1 MSGIWDFVK
10 KPTSFPLIP
19 ALSPLVKITYKSNY
33 VLWTFPVSL
42 AQVSEIFPPLFWSIL
57 VTSSAV
63 IYNLWLRA
71 QKSKK
76 ECYKCCHN
84 RLVLDDCSTNT
95 CLPKRERLEKSSF
108 VVFFPQLSAQFSI
121 KLNWF
126 SFNTLSRWYSWYCCF
141 VPQHWFL
148 TLLLSFWPVEP
159 AGIQPGGKKQQ
170 H

>member
-1 MSGIWDFVK
+1 MSGILDFVK

-19 ALSPLVKITYKSNY
+19 ALSLLVKITYKSNY

-71 QKSKK
+71 QNSKK
-76 ECYKCCHN
+76 ECYKCCHS

-95 CLPKRERLEKSSF
+95 CLPERERLEKSSF
-108 VVFFPQLSAQFSI
+108 VVFFPSYQFS
-121 KLNWF
+121 
-126 SFNTLSRWYSWYCCF
+126 SVSS
-141 VPQHWFL
+141 
-148 TLLLSFWPVEP
+148 
-159 AGIQPGGKKQQ
+159 
-170 H
+170 